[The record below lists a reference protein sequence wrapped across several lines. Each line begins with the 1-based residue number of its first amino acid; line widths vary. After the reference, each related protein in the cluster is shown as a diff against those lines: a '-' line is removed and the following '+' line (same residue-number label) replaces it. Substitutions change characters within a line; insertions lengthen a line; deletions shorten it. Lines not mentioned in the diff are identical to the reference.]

1 MCSLAQF
8 FLPCRSVQIHHILIV
23 PVGLLLGMV
32 VGVGISQV
40 TNTK

>member
-1 MCSLAQF
+1 MCSFAQF
-8 FLPCRSVQIHHILIV
+8 LLPCRSVQIHQILVV

-32 VGVGISQV
+32 VGVAISQV